1 MFTFFLVFHTFSFNS
16 LLSRKIIY
24 ICEEKF
30 AWNFK
35 KKSVS
40 NQCFSKK
47 LWKSW
52 KYPVSKKCQKKNPKK
67 KEKWKYSIEIEK
79 ENNPQK
85 IAILVYRFWIFCE
98 QNNKDLWTKN
108 KKLYINNWNVG
119 IWSILP
125 SSRNPTRNVLSGEF
139 EVRFPGS
146 QNRIHVLGRG
156 FCLEF
161 LKVPYGMRDV
171 KKVFQRA
178 KSE

>member
-1 MFTFFLVFHTFSFNS
+1 MFPISVFRKSCGNLENIQFPKSAK
-16 LLSRKIIY
+16 RKI
-24 ICEEKF
+24 
-30 AWNFK
+30 
-35 KKSVS
+35 
-40 NQCFSKK
+40 
-47 LWKSW
+47 L
-52 KYPVSKKCQKKNPKK
+52 KK

-139 EVRFPGS
+139 EVWFPGS

-171 KKVFQRA
+171 KKFSRGRNRNKIYRCFKNLVFSEGVFQRNFQSWRM
-178 KSE
+178 KNFI